1 MTRRTSA
8 VIAEATRRSA
18 LADYAER
25 FTTLYE
31 TTGGSLS
38 IRELPF
44 LTQINLRVD
53 AGDAAVMRRL
63 SDALG
68 FALPLTPNTVTLAG
82 DRRAL
87 WLGPDEWLVAGP
99 AEQAASLEQALR
111 NGLAEALGSV
121 VDVSANRT
129 VLEIRGPRAR
139 DLLAHG
145 VPIDLDRRSFGA
157 NCCAQTLLAKAQS
170 SSSAA
175 TIRPPFTSMSGRRSP
190 VTWPSGCWMPPG
202 RCKGGAREDEPYT

>member
-1 MTRRTSA
+1 M
-8 VIAEATRRSA
+8 IAEAIRRSA

-25 FTTLYE
+25 FTRLYE

-63 SDALG
+63 NDSLG
-68 FALPLTPNTVTLAG
+68 FGLPLTSNAASFEE

-87 WLGPDEWLVAGP
+87 WLGPDEWLVVGP
-99 AEQAASLEQALR
+99 ANQPASLEQTLR
-111 NGLAEALGSV
+111 NGLAEAFGSV

-129 VLEIRGPRAR
+129 VLEMRSPRAR

-145 VPIDLDRRSFGA
+145 VPIDLDPRSFGA
-157 NCCAQTLLAKAQS
+157 NRCAQTLLAKAQVIIDRRDDEAAFHVYIRS
-170 SSSAA
+170 SFASYVAEWLLDAA
-175 TIRPPFTSMSGRRSP
+175 ITF
-190 VTWPSGCWMPPG
+190 
-202 RCKGGAREDEPYT
+202 

>member
-18 LADYAER
+18 LADYAEG
-25 FTTLYE
+25 FTPLDE
-31 TTGGSLS
+31 TTGGSPS

-53 AGDAAVMRRL
+53 EGDAAVMRRL

-111 NGLAEALGSV
+111 NGLAEAVGSA

-129 VLEIRGPRAR
+129 GLEACRPRTAE
-139 DLLAHG
+139 LLAHG
-145 VPIDLDRRSFGA
+145 VPIDLDRPSFRA
-157 NCCAQTLLAKAQS
+157 NC
-170 SSSAA
+170 
-175 TIRPPFTSMSGRRSP
+175 
-190 VTWPSGCWMPPG
+190 
-202 RCKGGAREDEPYT
+202 GA